1 MKILL
6 NQDKP
11 FFKANLHCHSTY
23 SDGKQTVE
31 ELKQAYMEQGYSIIA
46 FTDHEHLI
54 DNSRLTDENFLAIT
68 ACELAIKEF
77 PNQSTLV
84 NHSMRVCHLNFYA
97 LDPHNTLTPC
107 YSAIY
112 DHYGNEEARALI
124 RFEKE
129 YERHNTAEGIN
140 EMIKIGN
147 EKGFIVSYNHPTWS
161 LENATHYLQYENIF
175 AVEIYNHGC
184 TLTGRCTDEHVFDDF
199 LRTGKKVFCTA
210 TDDNHNLND
219 RFGGWTQINAE
230 KLEYGAI
237 MSALQKGK
245 FYASTGP
252 QIFSLVLDNDEVE
265 IKTSPCVKISVST
278 QGRRAQ
284 AVCAKEGE
292 TVTCARFKLLKSD
305 GYFRLRV
312 TDERGNNAYTQA
324 YYLDE

>member
-6 NQDKP
+6 DQNKP

-31 ELKQAYMEQGYSIIA
+31 ELKRTYMEKGYSIIA

-84 NHSMRVCHLNFYA
+84 NQFMRVCHLNFYA
-97 LDPHNTLTPC
+97 LNPHNTLTPC
-107 YSAIY
+107 YSSIA
-112 DHYGNEEARALI
+112 DHFINDLNRSLI
-124 RFEKE
+124 RFDGE
-129 YERHNTAEGIN
+129 YERRYSADGIN

-147 EKGFIVSYNHPTWS
+147 EQGFIVSYNHPTWS
-161 LENATHYLQYENIF
+161 LENATQYLHYENLF

-184 TLTGRCTDEHVFDDF
+184 TRAGRCTDEHVFDDL
-199 LRTGKKVFCTA
+199 LRAGKKVFCTA
-210 TDDNHNLND
+210 TDDNHSPAD
-219 RFGGWTQINAE
+219 CFGGWAQINAE
-230 KLEYGAI
+230 KLDYATI
-237 MSALQKGK
+237 MNALQKGD

-252 QIFSLVLDNDEVE
+252 QIFSLILDNDEVE

-292 TVTCARFKLLKSD
+292 TVTFARFKLSKAD

-312 TDERGNNAYTQA
+312 TDEQGNNAYTQS
-324 YYLDE
+324 YSLDE